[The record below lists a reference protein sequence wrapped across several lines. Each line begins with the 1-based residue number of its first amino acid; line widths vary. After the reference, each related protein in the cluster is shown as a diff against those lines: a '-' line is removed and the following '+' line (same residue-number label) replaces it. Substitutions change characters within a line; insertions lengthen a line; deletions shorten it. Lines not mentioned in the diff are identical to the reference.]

1 MKLSKIILAMGM
13 GAVLVSAAANAADEA
28 AKSGGQGV
36 VNFKGS
42 IVDAPC
48 SISGDSVEQ
57 TVNLGA
63 VSSASLQNGGTS
75 SPRTF
80 DIKLQDCALTTANT
94 VTTTFTGTASKA
106 NPANLGIVGR
116 ASGASISI
124 TDAAGTPIKLG
135 TASAAQKLSDGN
147 NTLRFAAFLQ
157 GDGSSAITA
166 GDFTSVADFTLSY
179 Q

>member
-1 MKLSKIILAMGM
+1 MQFSKIVLAMGM
-13 GAVLVSAAANAADEA
+13 GVALISGAANAAKDGN
-28 AKSGGQGV
+28 GGQGV

-48 SISGDSVEQ
+48 SISGDSTEQ
-57 TVNLGA
+57 TVDLGA

-75 SPRTF
+75 TPRTF
-80 DIKLQDCALTTANT
+80 DIKLQDCSVATQKT
-94 VTTTFTGTASKA
+94 VTTTFTGTASKT
-106 NPANLGIVGR
+106 NPDNLGIVGR
-116 ASGASISI
+116 ASGASIAI

-135 TASAAQKLSDGN
+135 TASSAHKLGEGN

-157 GDGSSAITA
+157 GDGSSSITA
-166 GDFTSVADFTLSY
+166 GDFTSVADFTLNY